1 MILVNI
7 INKEFLRQKL
17 YVFDLI
23 FSILGLKYEIY
34 NEKSGDEDVIISYG
48 EKFPKRL
55 NGCRGIF
62 IKDSAE
68 LFNKNYLKTMP
79 QIMINRHCIDEP
91 IKYITEIISLFSK
104 DKICISR
111 EGCNTKINIDIISDI
126 FFLVTRYE
134 EVLLKSKDIHDRF
147 NPFESIAY
155 KENFINRPV
164 VNEQIELLWRE
175 LQRIDSTI
183 VKRKAWGNKDF
194 AFCLSHDIDTI
205 FKYKDKFIKVI
216 AVKILKEKN
225 IKGAIERVKHYFRVN
240 KDILCDPFWTFPY
253 LLDLEKKYGFTASY
267 YFMAGGQTKY
277 DNIYKITNKKLE
289 PIFKDIKE
297 CNSEIGLHGSY
308 NSYNNVITLN
318 KEVKLFSKVN
328 TICGIRQHYLRFKVP
343 YTWRVQENNKITYD
357 TTLGYAQIGGF
368 RGGICSPFKPYDLI
382 NNKIIDI
389 YEIPLILMDSTL
401 VEKEYMGL
409 SPEEGLLYAK
419 ELIDKVKDVNGV
431 FTLLWHNSSFDNTS
445 KWSQWKYVY
454 QEILKYGYSENALGV
469 SGEDLISCIK

>member
-34 NEKSGDEDVIISYG
+34 HEKSGDEDVIISYG
-48 EKFPKRL
+48 EKFPKSL

-104 DKICISR
+104 DKIGISR

-175 LQRIDSTI
+175 LQRIDSTL
-183 VKRKAWGNKDF
+183 VKRKAWRNKDF

-205 FKYKDKFIKVI
+205 LNT
-216 AVKILKEKN
+216 KISLLK
-225 IKGAIERVKHYFRVN
+225 
-240 KDILCDPFWTFPY
+240 
-253 LLDLEKKYGFTASY
+253 LLRLKS
-267 YFMAGGQTKY
+267 
-277 DNIYKITNKKLE
+277 
-289 PIFKDIKE
+289 
-297 CNSEIGLHGSY
+297 
-308 NSYNNVITLN
+308 
-318 KEVKLFSKVN
+318 
-328 TICGIRQHYLRFKVP
+328 LRK
-343 YTWRVQENNKITYD
+343 RI
-357 TTLGYAQIGGF
+357 
-368 RGGICSPFKPYDLI
+368 
-382 NNKIIDI
+382 
-389 YEIPLILMDSTL
+389 
-401 VEKEYMGL
+401 
-409 SPEEGLLYAK
+409 
-419 ELIDKVKDVNGV
+419 
-431 FTLLWHNSSFDNTS
+431 
-445 KWSQWKYVY
+445 
-454 QEILKYGYSENALGV
+454 
-469 SGEDLISCIK
+469 